1 LVQLKE
7 KRMKKSDLIM
17 EWNRAKQIQKL
28 TMLSLTLLALVAC
41 LIARLAY
48 LATN

>member
-1 LVQLKE
+1 
-7 KRMKKSDLIM
+7 MKKSDLIT
-17 EWNRAKQIQKL
+17 EWNRVKQIHKL
-28 TMLSLTLLALVAC
+28 IMLSLTLLAILAC

>member
-1 LVQLKE
+1 
-7 KRMKKSDLIM
+7 MKKSDLIT
-17 EWNRAKQIQKL
+17 EWNRSKQIHNL
-28 TMLSLTLLALVAC
+28 ILLSLTLLALLAC

>member
-1 LVQLKE
+1 
-7 KRMKKSDLIM
+7 MKKSDLIT
-17 EWNRAKQIQKL
+17 EWNHVKQVRQFI
-28 TMLSLTLLALVAC
+28 TLSCLLLALLAV

>member
-1 LVQLKE
+1 
-7 KRMKKSDLIM
+7 MKKSDLIT
-17 EWNRAKQIQKL
+17 EWNHAKQIQKL